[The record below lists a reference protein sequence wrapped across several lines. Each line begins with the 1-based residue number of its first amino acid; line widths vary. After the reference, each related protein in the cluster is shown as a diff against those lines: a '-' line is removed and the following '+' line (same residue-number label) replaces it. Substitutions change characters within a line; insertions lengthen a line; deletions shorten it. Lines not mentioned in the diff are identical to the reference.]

1 MTFKKADVLAEDSA
15 DSFKSLMC
23 KAHGCPNRWSV
34 DLGGGG
40 LCSRHAWVDPS
51 KWGEVTREMA
61 VASSYGTPAALVKA
75 VSEAEK
81 EQILRRLSEIGSPS
95 DPKLWAKALQEREKR
110 GDRLTPFQKSAWREA
125 LRVRDE

>member
-40 LCSRHAWVDPS
+40 MCSRHAWVDPS
-51 KWGEVTREMA
+51 KWGQVTREM
-61 VASSYGTPAALVKA
+61 

-81 EQILRRLSEIGSPS
+81 EEILRRLSEIGSPS

-125 LRVRDE
+125 LRVRDGS